1 MEDNEIKRIFMVA
14 YKHLLNA
21 WLSKVGTQRNMWVGS
36 TLADFG
42 KFIRTYGDLVNL
54 ANQASG
60 KGNLAKELDAISAVA
75 KDLDPSMGKNQ
86 MTDAHIEALRKT
98 GK

>member
-1 MEDNEIKRIFMVA
+1 MVA

-42 KFIRTYGDLVNL
+42 KFIRTYGDLKAL
-54 ANQASG
+54 ADQAGGGS
-60 KGNLAKELDAISAVA
+60 LTKELNAISAVA
-75 KDLDPSMGKNQ
+75 KGLDPAKSAFTTEEIATLKT
-86 MTDAHIEALRKT
+86 MTK
-98 GK
+98 